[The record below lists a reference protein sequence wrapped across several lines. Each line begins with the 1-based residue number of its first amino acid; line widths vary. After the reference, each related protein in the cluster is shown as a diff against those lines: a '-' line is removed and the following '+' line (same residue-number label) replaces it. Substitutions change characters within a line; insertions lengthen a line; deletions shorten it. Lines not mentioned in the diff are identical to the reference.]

1 VEVGVVDRQVEA
13 VVVDRQVEAVV
24 VDRPAAVVVDH
35 PVEADCQVES
45 TAAPIRLLD
54 QQRVSRPAP
63 QYPHTSVVLRPVMRH
78 MAQIVDCSPA
88 QKLRVRLPDQTEN
101 LGIP

>member
-1 VEVGVVDRQVEA
+1 VEVVVVDHPVEA
-13 VVVDRQVEAVV
+13 VVVDHPAAAVV
-24 VDRPAAVVVDH
+24 DHPSAVVVDH
-35 PVEADCQVES
+35 PVAADCQVES